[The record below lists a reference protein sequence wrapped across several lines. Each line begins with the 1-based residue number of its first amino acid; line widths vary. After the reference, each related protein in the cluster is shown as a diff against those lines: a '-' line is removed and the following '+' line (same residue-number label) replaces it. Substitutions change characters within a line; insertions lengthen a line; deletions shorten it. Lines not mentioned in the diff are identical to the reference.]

1 VRRSHLMPFGA
12 RLDTSG
18 NATFR
23 LWAPGASNV
32 GLNTSILP
40 SARIALQRNSDGW
53 WETQINERC
62 TPGLRYSFRIDDEL
76 DVPDP
81 ASRYNPQGVHSA
93 SELIAPDAF
102 EWRDESWTG
111 RRWDQA
117 SLYELHI
124 GTFTP
129 EGTFQAAVRRLDDLA
144 QLGITT
150 LEVMPVATFR
160 GNRGWGYD
168 GVLPFAPHPAYGRPE
183 DFKEFIQAAHE
194 RGLCVILDVVYNH
207 FGPEGNYLYRYA
219 PQFFTDRHRTPWGD
233 AIDFA
238 QREVREFFIHNALYW
253 LEEYH
258 LDGLRLDA
266 VHAICGESGKSFI
279 EELIARVDAGPGR
292 ERHVHLVLENEHN
305 TARWLTSN
313 PAQAEHGTAVSQWN
327 DDSHHA
333 LHVLLT
339 GEHEAYYADYAD
351 SPLRKL
357 GRVLSEGFAY
367 QGERTRTTQHPK
379 GEPSARLPPSAFIN
393 FLQNH
398 DQIGNRA
405 FGERLTQLVP
415 SDQLRGAMAVLLLSP
430 QTPML
435 FMGEE
440 FGAKTPFL
448 YFCDYDGDL
457 AQAIREGRRA
467 EFKNF
472 SAFANQSTDRI
483 PDPNALSTFERSRLD
498 WSQREQPKHADWV
511 RYVTELLSR
520 RRDSIEPLLPDIK
533 PASSTYSIEGSL
545 LTVHWPLQRGGA
557 LAMVL
562 NVGTDPVR
570 VEMPNHA
577 QTIFASQ
584 SGDVL
589 GTWQVHVFTI
599 RS

>member
-1 VRRSHLMPFGA
+1 MPFGA
-12 RLDTSG
+12 TLDAGG

-23 LWAPGASNV
+23 LWAPGASTV
-32 GLNTSILP
+32 ALNTSIAP
-40 SARIALQRNSDGW
+40 TARIALRRLSDGW
-53 WETQINERC
+53 WETDIGQRC
-62 TPGLRYSFRIDDEL
+62 EPGLRYSFRIDDEL

-81 ASRYNPQGVHSA
+81 ASRFNPEGVHAA
-93 SELIAPDAF
+93 SELIAPKAF
-102 EWRDESWTG
+102 EWRDDDWTG
-111 RRWDQA
+111 RRWEEA
-117 SLYELHI
+117 ALYELHI
-124 GTFTP
+124 GTFTA
-129 EGTFQAAVRRLDDLA
+129 EGTFKSAIQRLDDLA
-144 QLGITT
+144 RLGVTT

-168 GVLPFAPHPAYGRPE
+168 GVLPFAPHPAYGRPN
-183 DFKEFIQAAHE
+183 DFKEFVAAAHAC
-194 RGLCVILDVVYNH
+194 GLCVILDVVYNH

-279 EELIARVDAGPGR
+279 EELMARIDAGPGR

-305 TARWLTSN
+305 MARWLTSRI
-313 PAQAEHGTAVSQWN
+313 PDADQGLAVSQWN

-339 GEHEAYYADYAD
+339 GEHEAYYGDYAD
-351 SPLRKL
+351 APLARL

-367 QGERTRTTQHPK
+367 QGERTLTSQHEK
-379 GEPSARLPPSAFIN
+379 GEPSAHLPPSAFID

-405 FGERLTQLVP
+405 FGERLTQLA
-415 SDQLRGAMAVLLLSP
+415 STEKLRGAMAVLLLAP

-440 FGAKTPFL
+440 FGAKTPFQ
-448 YFCDYDGDL
+448 YFCDYEGEL
-457 AQAIREGRRA
+457 AQAIRDGRRA
-467 EFKNF
+467 EFKHF
-472 SAFANQSTDRI
+472 SAFTNQSTQSI
-483 PDPNALSTFERSRLD
+483 PDPIARSTFERSRLD
-498 WSQREQPKHADWV
+498 WSEREHPEHADWL
-511 RYVTELLSR
+511 RYVTELFSR
-520 RRDSIEPLLPDIK
+520 RRDFIVPLVSQITPGTS
-533 PASSTYSIEGSL
+533 AYSIEGQVL
-545 LTVHWPLQRGGA
+545 KVRWPLERGGE
-557 LAMVL
+557 LVMIL
-562 NVGTDPVR
+562 NVGSEPKR
-570 VEMPNHA
+570 VAIPNHA
-577 QTIFASQ
+577 QTVFASQ
-584 SGDVL
+584 SGEFL
-589 GTWQVHVFTI
+589 GTWHVHVFTT

>member
-1 VRRSHLMPFGA
+1 MRVGRADAGTKHRYMNC
-12 RLDTSG
+12 TS
-18 NATFR
+18 
-23 LWAPGASNV
+23 
-32 GLNTSILP
+32 
-40 SARIALQRNSDGW
+40 
-53 WETQINERC
+53 
-62 TPGLRYSFRIDDEL
+62 
-76 DVPDP
+76 
-81 ASRYNPQGVHSA
+81 
-93 SELIAPDAF
+93 
-102 EWRDESWTG
+102 
-111 RRWDQA
+111 
-117 SLYELHI
+117 

-305 TARWLTSN
+305 TAQWLTSHS
-313 PAQAEHGTAVSQWN
+313 PHPEHGAAVSQWN

-339 GEHEAYYADYAD
+339 GEREAYYADYAD

-367 QGERTRTTQHPK
+367 QGERTRTTQHAK
-379 GEPSARLPPSAFIN
+379 GQPSARLPPSAFIN

-440 FGAKTPFL
+440 FGAKTPFF

-498 WSQREQPKHADWV
+498 WSQRERTEHADWV
-511 RYVTELLSR
+511 RYVTELFSR
-520 RRDSIEPLLPDIK
+520 RRDFIEPLLPDIK
-533 PASSTYSIEGSL
+533 PASSTYSIEGSV
-545 LTVHWPLQRGGA
+545 LTVHWPLQRGGE